1 MDYGPCV
8 QNRRFLFHFSFP
20 RSYLSVF
27 EVFRCRH
34 CHVRLLCGVH
44 VGVEGRDRGCKWFS
58 KVRKVQQSL
67 IPLIVPLNGI
77 TPRCQNLGLL
87 EGPEGHGRQVDSA
100 LQARRDTTV
109 FSKFDQKSQK
119 GAEYSRRGT
128 RPAALLPELERPRL
142 ESLYVTILFGGFFFA
157 INLSFNPTIKGES
170 IVTVAVREMS

>member
-8 QNRRFLFHFSFP
+8 QNRRFFFHFSFP
-20 RSYLSVF
+20 RSYLPVF
-27 EVFRCRH
+27 ENFPLSSMPRALV
-34 CHVRLLCGVH
+34 CG

-67 IPLIVPLNGI
+67 IPLIVLLNGV

-87 EGPEGHGRQVDSA
+87 EGPEGHGRPPSRQRFGGTSGTPQFLA
-100 LQARRDTTV
+100 NLI
-109 FSKFDQKSQK
+109 KNHKK

-142 ESLYVTILFGGFFFA
+142 ESLYVTIWFGGIFFF
-157 INLSFNPTIKGES
+157 LP
-170 IVTVAVREMS
+170 